1 MIRCSVYVAV
11 SLDGYIAGENDD
23 LAWLNPPE
31 GTPPGEDFG
40 FKDFFASVDVVIM
53 GRRTYEA
60 VMGFENWPYPDKRV
74 IVLAHQ
80 PFNIPPHLT
89 ANIERMSGD
98 PDEILDALE
107 KQGVRHAYV
116 DGGLTIQAFL
126 VLGLIKEITL
136 THIPV
141 VLGAGVPL
149 FGAANQ
155 PLHAQHI
162 ETITFKNGYV
172 QTKYRLD

>member
-53 GRRTYEA
+53 GRRTYAA

-89 ANIERMSGD
+89 ANIERMSGE
-98 PDEILDALE
+98 PGEIVDALE

-126 VLGLIKEITL
+126 EAGLIDEMTL
-136 THIPV
+136 THIPM
-141 VLGAGVPL
+141 VLGGGVPL
-149 FGAANQ
+149 FGSTRH
-155 PLHAQHI
+155 PIHLRHV
-162 ETITFKNGYV
+162 ETKHYSNGYV
-172 QTKYRLD
+172 QTKYNLD